1 MIEIIVPK
9 EISVK
14 LNAIRDKR
22 KEMNERLREIN
33 EPRIETKRQRKTKN
47 ESDIIY

>member
-14 LNAIRDKR
+14 LNVIRDKR
-22 KEMNERLREIN
+22 KEMSERLREIS
-33 EPRIETKRQRKTKN
+33 EPRRETTRQRKTKN